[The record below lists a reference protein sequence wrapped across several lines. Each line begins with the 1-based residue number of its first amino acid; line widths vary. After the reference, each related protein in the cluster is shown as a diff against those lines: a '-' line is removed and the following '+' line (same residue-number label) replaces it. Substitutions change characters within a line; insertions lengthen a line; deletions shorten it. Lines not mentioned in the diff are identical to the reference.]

1 MKTIEVSER
10 AFISINEIRDR
21 EEDMLSKCQA
31 EVADAMSFITTSFM
45 LSQDEED
52 IEKAKNTLI
61 TLSRYNELLV
71 DLSRGNK
78 P

>member
-10 AFISINEIRDR
+10 AFISINEIRER
-21 EEDMLSKCQA
+21 EEDMLSKFQA
-31 EVADAMSFITTSFM
+31 EIADAMSFIATSFM

-52 IEKAKNTLI
+52 VEKAKSTLV

-71 DLSRGNK
+71 DLSK
-78 P
+78 

>member
-1 MKTIEVSER
+1 MRTIEVTER
-10 AFISINEIRDR
+10 AFASVNELRDTD
-21 EEDMLSKCQA
+21 EDLLSKLQA

-52 IEKAKNTLI
+52 IEKAKDTLV

-71 DLSRGNK
+71 NLSK
-78 P
+78 QPD

>member
-1 MKTIEVSER
+1 MRTIEVSER
-10 AFISINEIRDR
+10 AFASVNELRDT
-21 EEDMLSKCQA
+21 EEDLLSKLQA

-52 IEKAKNTLI
+52 IEKAKDTLV

-71 DLSRGNK
+71 NLSK
-78 P
+78 QPD

>member
-1 MKTIEVSER
+1 MRTIEVSER
-10 AFISINEIRDR
+10 AFASVNELRDT
-21 EEDMLSKCQA
+21 EEDILSKLQA

-52 IEKAKNTLI
+52 IEKAKDTLV

-71 DLSRGNK
+71 DFSKLSD
-78 P
+78 

>member
-1 MKTIEVSER
+1 MRTIVVTER
-10 AFISINEIRDR
+10 AFVSVNELRDI
-21 EEDMLSKCQA
+21 EDMLSKLQA

-71 DLSRGNK
+71 DLSIQSD
-78 P
+78 

>member
-1 MKTIEVSER
+1 MRTIEVTER
-10 AFISINEIRDR
+10 AFASVNELRDT
-21 EEDMLSKCQA
+21 EEDLLSKLQA

-52 IEKAKNTLI
+52 IEKAKDTLV

-71 DLSRGNK
+71 NLSIESD
-78 P
+78 

>member
-1 MKTIEVSER
+1 MRTIVVTER
-10 AFISINEIRDR
+10 AFVSVNELRDT
-21 EEDMLSKCQA
+21 EDMLSKLQA

-71 DLSRGNK
+71 DLSIQSD
-78 P
+78 

>member
-10 AFISINEIRDR
+10 AFISINEIRER
-21 EEDMLSKCQA
+21 EEDMLSKFQA
-31 EVADAMSFITTSFM
+31 EIADTMSFITTSFM

-52 IEKAKNTLI
+52 VEKAKSTLV

-71 DLSRGNK
+71 DLSK
-78 P
+78 

>member
-21 EEDMLSKCQA
+21 EEDMLSKLQA
-31 EVADAMSFITTSFM
+31 EVADAMSFITISFM

-71 DLSRGNK
+71 DLSKRNS
-78 P
+78 

>member
-1 MKTIEVSER
+1 MRTIEVTER
-10 AFISINEIRDR
+10 AFVSVNELRDT
-21 EEDMLSKCQA
+21 EEDLLSKLQA

-52 IEKAKNTLI
+52 IEKAKDTLV

-71 DLSRGNK
+71 DLSIQSD
-78 P
+78 

>member
-1 MKTIEVSER
+1 MRTIEVTER
-10 AFISINEIRDR
+10 AFASVNELRDT
-21 EEDMLSKCQA
+21 EDMLSKLQA
-31 EVADAMSFITTSFM
+31 EVADAMSFITINFM

-71 DLSRGNK
+71 DLSIQSD
-78 P
+78 

>member
-1 MKTIEVSER
+1 MRTIEVSER
-10 AFISINEIRDR
+10 AFASVNELRDT
-21 EEDMLSKCQA
+21 EEDMLSKLQA

-52 IEKAKNTLI
+52 LEKAKDTLV

-71 DLSRGNK
+71 DLSIQSD
-78 P
+78 

>member
-1 MKTIEVSER
+1 MRTIEVTER
-10 AFISINEIRDR
+10 AFASVNELRDT
-21 EEDMLSKCQA
+21 EDMLSKLQA

-52 IEKAKNTLI
+52 IENAKDTLV

-71 DLSRGNK
+71 NLSK
-78 P
+78 QPD

>member
-10 AFISINEIRDR
+10 AFISINEIRER
-21 EEDMLSKCQA
+21 EEDMLSKFQA
-31 EVADAMSFITTSFM
+31 EIADAMSLITTSFM

-52 IEKAKNTLI
+52 VEKAKSTLV

-71 DLSRGNK
+71 DLSK
-78 P
+78 